1 MSKPGLTH
9 VPQLFPSKKERR
21 RKKEMLEYTLNTFDL
36 FSSYTYSSLS
46 SKTSGRWETLVLL
59 AGFCRRKREKKS
71 DILNLQ
77 EPRFVELKKC
87 SKTLWEKAMHT
98 ISYKE
103 NLVFGM
109 LYMCYYGPG
118 ISPWQH
124 PSMHYIST
132 QLNMAIKHTF
142 QQKLGTYIIM
152 VVNIFCKSS

>member
-1 MSKPGLTH
+1 MCHNFFPQKKSEDVKKRCSNTLSTLLTSSQATH
-9 VPQLFPSKKERR
+9 THHYHERPV
-21 RKKEMLEYTLNTFDL
+21 EDE
-36 FSSYTYSSLS
+36 SL
-46 SKTSGRWETLVLL
+46 WFFWP
-59 AGFCRRKREKKS
+59 GFCRRKREKKS

-77 EPRFVELKKC
+77 EPRFELKKC

-142 QQKLGTYIIM
+142 QQKLGTYLIM